1 MEINKY
7 SNIPLYSQLSNIIV
21 KDIEDGVFAEGTKI
35 PSEQEFCT
43 KYDISRPTVRQAIN
57 ELTISGYLYK
67 EKGKGTFVSK
77 DRENNDMKIFDVF
90 GESIIERE
98 THDNIEFISIKEID
112 KSNRKI
118 LDALNIYD
126 KVAEIR
132 YTVKNNDETVSLYVS
147 YVPLNIFPDI
157 VNQMKE
163 NKCSADILKGKYPYV
178 PAKSRSIC
186 GTVYAGQSEQQILKV
201 KSGQSLLKVENEF
214 YSKAGQI
221 VEVLVIKH
229 RLDKCKLYIE
239 KLR

>member
-7 SNIPLYSQLSNIIV
+7 SNIPLYSQLVNIII
-21 KDIEDGVFAEGTKI
+21 KDIEDGTFAEGTKI

-77 DRENNDMKIFDVF
+77 DRENNDVKPFDVF
-90 GESIIERE
+90 GESILERDS
-98 THDNIEFISIKEID
+98 HDNVEFISIKEID

-118 LDALNIYD
+118 LDPLNIYD

-132 YTVKNNDETVSLYVS
+132 YIVKNNDETVSLYVS
-147 YVPLNIFPDI
+147 YVPLNIFPEI
-157 VNQMKE
+157 INQIKE
-163 NKCSADILKGKYPYV
+163 NKCSTEILKGKYPYI
-178 PAKSRSIC
+178 PSKSRSVC
-186 GTVYAGQSEQQILKV
+186 GTIYAGQTEQQLLRI
-201 KSGQSLLKVENEF
+201 KSGQSLLKIENEF

-229 RLDKCKLYIE
+229 RLDKCKLCIE
-239 KLR
+239 KMR